1 MTKPKVI
8 SLVVRQHFLAVKG
21 MKKKIKEKP
30 IKMFF
35 IDKNI
40 NIFYFATFSH
50 LEYSCK
56 SIDTLPQYQKYL
68 KLKSRSLRQGTAFG
82 K

>member
-8 SLVVRQHFLAVKG
+8 SLYGATTLFSRQRYE
-21 MKKKIKEKP
+21 KKIKEKP

-40 NIFYFATFSH
+40 NIFYFATFSI
-50 LEYSCK
+50 SNIRVK
-56 SIDTLPQYQKYL
+56 
-68 KLKSRSLRQGTAFG
+68 A
-82 K
+82 

>member
-1 MTKPKVI
+1 
-8 SLVVRQHFLAVKG
+8 
-21 MKKKIKEKP
+21 
-30 IKMFF
+30 MFF